1 LPSFYVLGILVCL
14 FNRQHLRIG
23 DMAAGTVLIYEEK
36 ASKKRINMIVG
47 KSASHQLSTQQ
58 RELVAEL
65 LERWKELE
73 AATRKTLA
81 TELLNK
87 YGQPVAAGTRPQ
99 NDQILRE
106 SLEQL
111 LK

>member
-1 LPSFYVLGILVCL
+1 
-14 FNRQHLRIG
+14 
-23 DMAAGTVLIYEEK
+23 
-36 ASKKRINMIVG
+36 
-47 KSASHQLSTQQ
+47 
-58 RELVAEL
+58 
-65 LERWKELE
+65 
-73 AATRKTLA
+73 
-81 TELLNK
+81 LNK